1 MELKGL
7 NMLRRRLWQMG
18 SLLFGKTASSL
29 EQLSIGVSQRYSEKK
44 ELAFY
49 RQWRDKGPF
58 EFEQEL
64 LANLGKEAFKGTRVL
79 VVGCG
84 TGRECVFFAKL
95 GAEVF
100 GVDINPDMIDLA
112 NELDTTQTHHYAVL
126 PSTGNAQNLP
136 IEWPMFDW
144 IYLTWGL
151 PSHIPSQV
159 ARISWLKSWQ
169 AKLLQTGSLILFP
182 EICDFSSTLNR
193 FSLGHWVVSL
203 RARYHGYSWEE
214 GDTMRS
220 FFGNHNPS
228 PHLAYYHY
236 YPSLEEVWREL
247 KAASFTGDFA
257 TEFSLRLRAI

>member
-1 MELKGL
+1 MELKAL

-18 SLLFGKTASSL
+18 SLLFGKSASSL
-29 EQLSIGVSQRYSEKK
+29 GNLSKGVSQRYSEEK

-49 RQWRDKGPF
+49 REWRDKGPF

-64 LANLGKEAFKGTRVL
+64 LTTLGEESFIGTRVL

-95 GAEVF
+95 GAKVF

-112 NELDTTQTHHYAVL
+112 KELDKSQMHHYAVL
-126 PSTGNAQNLP
+126 PSIGDAFDLP
-136 IEWPMFDW
+136 KDWPRFDW

-151 PSHIPSQV
+151 PSHIASQA
-159 ARISWLKSWQ
+159 ARICWLKSWKAELSQ
-169 AKLLQTGSLILFP
+169 EGSLILFP
-182 EICDFSSTLNR
+182 EICDFSGTLNR
-193 FSLGHWVVSL
+193 FSLGHWLVSL
-203 RARYHGYSWEE
+203 RASYHGYAWED

-236 YPSLEEVWREL
+236 YPSMQELWREL
-247 KAASFTGDFA
+247 KAAGLAGGFA
-257 TEFSLRLRAI
+257 TKFSLRLRAN